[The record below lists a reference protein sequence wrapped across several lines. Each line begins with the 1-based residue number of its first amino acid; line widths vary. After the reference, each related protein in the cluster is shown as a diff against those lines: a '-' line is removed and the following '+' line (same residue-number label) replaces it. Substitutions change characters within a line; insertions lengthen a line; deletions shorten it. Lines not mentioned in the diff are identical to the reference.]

1 MENKLTI
8 KDLIQAEGMYENCIA
23 SSNKLIAFIMVEA
36 LNLDLEDD
44 YMVKNILSGYSSYLL
59 TVKSRGEI
67 IMNISMTSQNNTEY
81 YDLYLKH
88 KYLAVDERT
97 DINEEAK
104 ENIKNLIA
112 SKIINLSE
120 QVQNNE
126 STIKQHFFVVSQ
138 KMEGKS
144 YEAYENAYNSL
155 NDKCTQMIIE
165 MQEWLRDLNRECE
178 IRTTDNQET
187 LKILQH
193 FTDNKAA
200 LLG

>member
-1 MENKLTI
+1 MENNLTI
-8 KDLIQAEGMYENCIA
+8 KDLIQADGLFENYIA
-23 SSNKLIAFIMVEA
+23 TPNLLIAFIMVEA

-44 YMVKNILSGYSSYLL
+44 YMVKNILAGYSAYLL
-59 TVKSRGEI
+59 IVKSRNET
-67 IMNISMTSQNNTEY
+67 IMNISMTSKNNTEH
-81 YDLYLKH
+81 YDLYLKY

-112 SKIINLSE
+112 SKILNLSE

-126 STIKQHFFVVSQ
+126 STIKQHFLVVAQ
-138 KMEGKS
+138 KLEGKS
-144 YEAYENAYNSL
+144 YEAYEESCNAL
-155 NDKCTQMIIE
+155 NEKCTQMIID
-165 MQEWLRDLNRECE
+165 MREWLRELNRECE
-178 IRTTDNQET
+178 IRVTDNQET

-200 LLG
+200 LLS